1 MKFLK
6 KLAIEFG
13 YAPKIMATTS
23 DRAITYYDWGYS
35 TEAGADSEWF
45 TSFIHKNFPDLNSTL
60 NFYGVYG
67 KGKFVQRQI
76 EGHKIFFSVENLDR
90 KFTGWNWKFG
100 DYALPYVDLAMGFGE
115 IDNEK
120 YLRFPLWIKYVF
132 SPTSNQQ
139 GIVESVH
146 CLNTTRYP
154 KTKECALIAGH
165 DKHGTRSMVYEGLK
179 DLLTIDSAGHWQ
191 NNTTEL
197 WDIYNNDKLAYLR
210 NFKFNICP
218 ENVNTNLYVT
228 EKIFEAFA
236 ADAIPIYYG
245 SDNQP
250 EPGIINPEAVIFWN
264 SKGDNAKA
272 RDLITKLKTD
282 ELFYQDFI
290 AQPKLLP
297 GAADYVYDRY
307 KKLEDR
313 IKNLLK

>member
-1 MKFLK
+1 MKFLS
-6 KLAIEFG
+6 KLAIQFG
-13 YAPKIMATTS
+13 YAPKASASTLDHSIS
-23 DRAITYYDWGYS
+23 YYDWGK
-35 TEAGADSEWF
+35 TTNAEEEWF
-45 TSFIHKNFPDLNSTL
+45 TSFIRKNIPTLNVKL

-67 KGKFVQRQI
+67 KGKFVHRAI
-76 EGHKIFFSVENLDR
+76 EGRKIFFSMENLDR

-100 DYALPYVDLAMGFGE
+100 DYALPYVDLAMGFSE
-115 IDNEK
+115 IDNAK

-132 SPTSNQQ
+132 SPLADKQE
-139 GIVESVH
+139 IVETVNRI
-146 CLNTTRYP
+146 NTIHYP

-179 DLLTIDSAGHWQ
+179 DLLTIECAGRWN

-197 WDIYNNDKLAYLR
+197 WNIYKDNKLDYLR
-210 NFKFNICP
+210 KFKFNICP

-228 EKIFEAFA
+228 EKLFEAFLS
-236 ADAIPIYYG
+236 DAIPIYYG

-250 EPGIINPEAVIFWN
+250 ELGIINPATVIFWN
-264 SKGDNAKA
+264 QKGDNAKA
-272 RDLITKLKTD
+272 RDLIIKLKTD

-307 KKLEDR
+307 KKLESK
-313 IKNLLK
+313 IKNLLV

>member
-6 KLAIEFG
+6 KIAICLG
-13 YAPKIMATTS
+13 YKPKVIA
-23 DRAITYYDWGYS
+23 RANNPFIVYYDWGC
-35 TEAGADSEWF
+35 TINAEEEWF
-45 TSFIHKNFPDLNSTL
+45 TPFICKNIPNLNVKL

-67 KGKFVQRQI
+67 KGKFVHRKI
-76 EGHKIFFSVENLDR
+76 EGRKIFFSMENIDR

-100 DYALPYVDLAMGFGE
+100 DYALKYVDLAMGFGE
-115 IDNEK
+115 IDNKK

-132 SPTSNQQ
+132 PPMADKQEIMETVNR
-139 GIVESVH
+139 I
-146 CLNTTRYP
+146 NATRYP

-165 DKHGTRSMVYEGLK
+165 DKHGTRSMVYEGVK
-179 DLLTIDSAGHWQ
+179 DLLTIDSAGHWK

-197 WDIYNNDKLAYLR
+197 WDTYHNDKLAYLR

-228 EKIFEAFA
+228 EKIFEAFV

-250 EPGIINPEAVIFWN
+250 EPGVINPAAVIFWN
-264 SKGDNAKA
+264 PKGDNRKA

-282 ELFYQDFI
+282 ELFYQEFMT
-290 AQPKLLP
+290 QPKLLP
-297 GAADYVYDRY
+297 GATDYVYDRY
-307 KKLEDR
+307 KKLESK
-313 IKNLLK
+313 IKNLLT

>member
-1 MKFLK
+1 MKFLNN
-6 KLAIEFG
+6 LAIQLG
-13 YAPKIMATTS
+13 YAPKVSASTVDHSI
-23 DRAITYYDWGYS
+23 IYYDWGN
-35 TEAGADSEWF
+35 TVNAEEEWF
-45 TSFIHKNFPDLNSTL
+45 TSFIRKNIPDLNVKL

-67 KGKFVQRQI
+67 KGKFVHRAI
-76 EGHKIFFSVENLDR
+76 EGPKIFFSMENLDR
-90 KFTGWNWKFG
+90 KYTGWNWKFG

-132 SPTSNQQ
+132 SPLVDKH
-139 GIVESVH
+139 GIRETVNR
-146 CLNTTRYP
+146 LNTTHYP

-165 DKHGTRSMVYEGLK
+165 DKHGTRGMVYEGMK
-179 DLLTIDSAGHWQ
+179 DLLSIDSAGHWN

-197 WDIYNNDKLAYLR
+197 WDTYNNDKLAYLR

-228 EKIFEAFA
+228 EKIFEAFL
-236 ADAIPIYYG
+236 ADAIPIYHG

-264 SKGDNAKA
+264 PNGDNRKAK
-272 RDLITKLKTD
+272 DLIIKLKTD
-282 ELFYQDFI
+282 ELFYQEFI

-297 GAADYVYDRY
+297 GAIDYVSDRY
-307 KKLEDR
+307 EKLEAR
-313 IKNLLK
+313 IKHLLK

>member
-1 MKFLK
+1 MKIFK
-6 KLAIEFG
+6 KIAICLG
-13 YAPKIMATTS
+13 YKPK
-23 DRAITYYDWGYS
+23 AIAKAKNPFIVYYDWGC
-35 TEAGADSEWF
+35 TVNAENVWF
-45 TSFIHKNFPDLNSTL
+45 TSFIRKNIPDLNVKL

-67 KGKFVQRQI
+67 KGKFVRRKI
-76 EGHKIFFSVENLDR
+76 EGRKIFFSMENIDR

-100 DYALPYVDLAMGFGE
+100 DYALPYVDLSMGFGE

-132 SPTSNQQ
+132 LPTSNQQ
-139 GIVESVH
+139 EIVETVH
-146 CLNTTRYP
+146 RINTIHYP

-165 DKHGTRSMVYEGLK
+165 DKHGTRNMIYEGLK
-179 DLLTIDSAGHWQ
+179 DLLTIECAGRWK
-191 NNTTEL
+191 NNTREL
-197 WDIYNNDKLAYLR
+197 WDTYANDKVAYLR
-210 NFKFNICP
+210 TFKFNICP
-218 ENVNTNLYVT
+218 ENVNTKLYVT

-290 AQPKLLP
+290 AQPKLLS